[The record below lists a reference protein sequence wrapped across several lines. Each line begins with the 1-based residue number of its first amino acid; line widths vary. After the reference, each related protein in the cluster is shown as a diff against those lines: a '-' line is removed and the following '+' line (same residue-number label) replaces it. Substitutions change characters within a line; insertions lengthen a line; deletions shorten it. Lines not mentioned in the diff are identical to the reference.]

1 MVFRTTKYTSSFKRQ
16 LPQESA
22 VAGKHS
28 GTILMYFA
36 IISKSNDC
44 IIKSGQAAYNRN
56 KVTNI
61 SYHMMYEQPLTAI
74 ISEKSDKNRFVITN
88 NIQSLA

>member
-1 MVFRTTKYTSSFKRQ
+1 MIVLSS
-16 LPQESA
+16 
-22 VAGKHS
+22 G
-28 GTILMYFA
+28 
-36 IISKSNDC
+36 
-44 IIKSGQAAYNRN
+44 GQAAYNRN